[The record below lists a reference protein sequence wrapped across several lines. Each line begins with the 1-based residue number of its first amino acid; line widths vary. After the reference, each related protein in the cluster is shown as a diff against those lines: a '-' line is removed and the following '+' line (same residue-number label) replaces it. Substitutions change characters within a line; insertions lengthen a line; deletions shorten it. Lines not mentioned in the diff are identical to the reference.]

1 MASGYS
7 DLSEIRKDSNT
18 YAAHYRP
25 PKINLLNEKPRRE
38 SVIERQL
45 TEAVTRPTTSYD
57 YTPLDQQQVRAS
69 KQQVYGQGSQ
79 YVIAGSNYDDR
90 SNYVSSGN
98 YSGSSQVN
106 YRPDSSSA
114 LLDYSPSLDLQYTER
129 GAPRTTKTTTTRA
142 LTTTTSAGNSDNGL
156 SYQQIEAELEEKKA
170 RLQRELAYLNQHQS
184 PWSRPRQIRE
194 PRREPPKGIIRRDQ
208 KWSKECPSAPISRP
222 SSRASSTRS
231 TTEED
236 LLRRVEGLLQ
246 DAEEM
251 EKKPLN
257 KQQILIESG
266 ARKHQ
271 PTSSREQDPRDIGS
285 IHTAIIKV
293 PRGEVNNKSPLPFA
307 YDNFSTLGVRG
318 NIASV
323 GAAEPDTPY
332 PPIYPTIK
340 RTPSPAHRFG

>member
-57 YTPLDQQQVRAS
+57 YTPSDQQQVRAG

-79 YVIAGSNYDDR
+79 CVIAGSNMDDR
-90 SNYVSSGN
+90 SNYRSSRN
-98 YSGSSQVN
+98 YSGSSQVAFS
-106 YRPDSSSA
+106 PDSSSA
-114 LLDYSPSLDLQYTER
+114 LIDYSPSLDLHYTER
-129 GAPRTTKTTTTRA
+129 AAPKTTKTTTTRA
-142 LTTTTSAGNSDNGL
+142 ITTTAIARNFESGL
-156 SYQQIEAELEEKKA
+156 NYQELEAELEEKKV

-194 PRREPPKGIIRRDQ
+194 PRREPPRGIIRRDQ

-236 LLRRVEGLLQ
+236 LLKRVEGLLQ

-251 EKKPLN
+251 EKKPLK

-271 PTSSREQDPRDIGS
+271 STSSREQDPQDIGS
-285 IHTAIIKV
+285 VHTAIIKV
-293 PRGEVNNKSPLPFA
+293 PKVEVNNKSPLPFA

-323 GAAEPDTPY
+323 GAAEPDAPY

-340 RTPSPAHRFG
+340 RTPSPSHRFG